1 MSTNRHQHKSG
12 GGNSQ
17 ESAKTRPRYS
27 TISPSSGQAYLTTA
41 RRYCLENLS
50 EVVSTFC
57 RGTLP
62 IEMLEVPLS
71 FDKIN
76 MLGRKAFKY
85 HDANGQLMTKD
96 QTVVEWRTQV
106 IKETR
111 VANGNCT
118 QAEALELLFPASGK
132 KARETKRQL
141 FASQALQLMHN
152 LNLLWPSEA
161 IILEMEKN
169 LAIRSASNCQDLIA
183 WENAFTSF
191 CLDNCGNPDM
201 NVRAAEDTLESTFMK
216 GHDLNAYVRTFRVG
230 YNNVRQCKS
239 TFTERRIV
247 ELFIRNL
254 NQSQDAFFSFS
265 RRILDKSDPLYALV
279 AQPLESAITYVEN
292 FFKSVIVPEMASAK
306 RIAGQ
311 SASVKS
317 VKDLKNLLDSQ
328 STTGSTHG
336 PVSVP
341 YPVLAAMLKSA
352 QNKYNNN
359 PMNDGSKESK
369 KRKLPFDKGK
379 EDKNPAANTDATA
392 DKVVAPEAKKPKA
405 KKTCYNFPKGTC
417 EHGDKCRFS
426 HALTRA

>member
-1 MSTNRHQHKSG
+1 MSANRHQHKSG

-27 TISPSSGQAYLTTA
+27 TISPSSGQAYLTAA

-57 RGTLP
+57 RGTVP

-85 HDANGQLMTKD
+85 HDAKGQLMTKD

-118 QAEALELLFPASGK
+118 QAEALELLFPVSGK
-132 KARETKRQL
+132 KARETKRQS
-141 FASQALQLMHN
+141 FASQSLQLMHN

-169 LAIRSASNCQDLIA
+169 LALRSASNCQDLIA

-265 RRILDKSDPLYALV
+265 RRILDESDPLYALV

-352 QNKYNNN
+352 QNKNNNN
-359 PMNDGSKESK
+359 PMNDDSKESR
-369 KRKLPFDKGK
+369 KRKFPIDKVK
-379 EDKNPAANTDATA
+379 EDKNPAANTDANAGTA
-392 DKVVAPEAKKPKA
+392 APDAKKPKA